1 MNIKRLILRFRAWQ
15 RNPIQFSDKGL
26 EEHCCANCG
35 HTYTGNYCPVCGQET
50 GDKRITWRLIG
61 QNFLKAWG
69 IDSRSLPNTLLQL
82 ILRPGYLIGD
92 YLDGRRRA
100 SYPPVN
106 MLFVVT
112 VFYLIITQMFNI
124 TRLEYFSY
132 SNVPAKYAFFVD
144 IGNWMIDN
152 PAWGMMCITLIFVI
166 PTWFLFRFA
175 PRHTRH
181 TFAEGILI
189 QIYMATIVL
198 ISMFIS
204 YLTNLY
210 LLPVLFIMYYY
221 FTYRQLFGYRFWGT
235 LWRLLL
241 SIVVAFLGIILSIVT
256 IWTTSPTGKMTSLFR
271 VTTIV
276 VVLLAVGYFISR
288 RTAGKRQ
295 ATNDN
300 KNRRG

>member
-15 RNPIQFSDKGL
+15 RNPVQFSDKGL

-35 HTYTGNYCPVCGQET
+35 HTYTGKYCPVCGQEA
-50 GDKRITWRLIG
+50 GDKRITWRSIG

-112 VFYLIITQMFNI
+112 VFYLIITQMFDI
-124 TRLEYFSY
+124 TRMGYFSY

-241 SIVVAFLGIILSIVT
+241 SIVVAFLGIVLSIVT